1 MVNKDG
7 EPTFCLSDI
16 CKILDLSPKFVN
28 QRLGKEVVLNNPL
41 ETAGGVQQALFVTE
55 DGLYDVILDSRKPV
69 AKLFRKWVTS
79 DVLPSIRKTG
89 GHIYSTETDTPE
101 TILDLTTY

>member
-1 MVNKDG
+1 LV
-7 EPTFCLSDI
+7 TFI
-16 CKILDLSPKFVN
+16 N
-28 QRLGKEVVLNNPL
+28 
-41 ETAGGVQQALFVTE
+41 E
-55 DGLYDVILDSRKPV
+55 DGLYDVILDSRKPE

-101 TILDLTTY
+101 TILDKYKGKKTLLDLKDFVSFKVELQTNLRQKVKLHY